1 MPTQANNFWF
11 QVTLAVILAVAI
23 TAATIIMT
31 LTSVIDRASAAAGQ
45 AGEVLTG
52 GQDDPAGEQ
61 AFRSRCWIYCW

>member
-23 TAATIIMT
+23 AVATMTATP
-31 LTSVIDRASAAAGQ
+31 TSALDRASAAAGQ

-61 AFRSRCWIYCW
+61 ARSRC